1 MIQTPAVTKEEL
13 EGVLAESAFVSVYG
27 FRLHAF
33 GSGECTLLLPFQEKL
48 ERPGGIVNGA
58 ALMASADM
66 AMWLAIMTQLGKE
79 ARTLTADLNST
90 FLSAARKE
98 DVLCTA
104 KVLKLGR
111 TLVYGVAEC
120 SSEAGKL
127 VSHHTVTYI
136 RLDR

>member
-1 MIQTPAVTKEEL
+1 MTQAPAVTKQEL
-13 EGVLAESAFVSVYG
+13 EGVLAESVFVGVYG

-33 GSGECTLLLPFQEKL
+33 ASGECTLLLPFQEKL

-58 ALMASADM
+58 ALMAAADM
-66 AMWLAIMTQLGKE
+66 AMWLAVKTKLGKD
-79 ARTLTADLNST
+79 AHTLTADLNST
-90 FLSAARKE
+90 FLSPAKKE

-120 SSEAGKL
+120 TSEAGKL